1 METRCSVCGCITDTA
16 ELSPVTLSEKK
27 FEVCPFC
34 NKKLKAINEY
44 PKENSALAREIL
56 TADTKGRRSHECSAM
71 LYRHFYS
78 LGISPTTENAVSSSK
93 SKEKAVQNKAAPAP
107 LTKDLAQEVA
117 ELKNRVETLSGELK
131 KFKRRY
137 YFSRILGI
145 IAPVLITFIMLIILL
160 SSGALDAI
168 FDYYGFLSEYAGM

>member
-16 ELSPVTLSEKK
+16 ELSPVTLSEKD

-78 LGISPTTENAVSSSK
+78 LGISPTPENAVSSSK
-93 SKEKAVQNKAAPAP
+93 SKKKAVQNKAAPAP

-145 IAPVLITFIMLIILL
+145 VAPVLITFIMLIILL

-168 FDYYGFLSEYAGM
+168 FDYYGLLSEYAGM